1 MTSKKKKKKK
11 KKGHHVKVY
20 FKFVYALLFTT
31 FALLFEEFY
40 CPPKGFQK
48 FGSYVL
54 GAIYPYNILKISNL
68 FLKINLNVWN
78 FQNVILKFFEKMAID
93 HCAMCTYCRYIL

>member
-1 MTSKKKKKKK
+1 MIFRNIPIKHYLIWTIWSDVQKKKKEK

-48 FGSYVL
+48 FGSY
-54 GAIYPYNILKISNL
+54 G
-68 FLKINLNVWN
+68 
-78 FQNVILKFFEKMAID
+78 
-93 HCAMCTYCRYIL
+93 

>member
-1 MTSKKKKKKK
+1 MTSKKKRKKKKK

-48 FGSYVL
+48 FGSYGYSPGYIVI
-54 GAIYPYNILKISNL
+54 GDIVGRRRREHKQVGNIDWDTAL
-68 FLKINLNVWN
+68 
-78 FQNVILKFFEKMAID
+78 A
-93 HCAMCTYCRYIL
+93 T

>member
-1 MTSKKKKKKK
+1 MIFRNIPIKHCLGCYLEIYLLSTILYGLFGVTSKKKKKKK

-48 FGSYVL
+48 FGSYV
-54 GAIYPYNILKISNL
+54 STT
-68 FLKINLNVWN
+68 
-78 FQNVILKFFEKMAID
+78 KMS
-93 HCAMCTYCRYIL
+93 